1 MWLEKKD
8 VKMSRGMQF
17 KSPDAQKKGE
27 KDVPDHQPQLDD
39 MDFLF
44 SQ

>member
-1 MWLEKKD
+1 
-8 VKMSRGMQF
+8 MSRGMQF
-17 KSPDAQKKGE
+17 KSPDAQKRE
-27 KDVPDHQPQLDD
+27 KDVPDHQPQLDN